1 MLPMESTPF
10 SICNHAIRQDEAG
23 RYCLNDLHKAAG
35 GQNRHRPSLW
45 LKNQRTRKLV
55 GAINRAEAAKAGNPA
70 LGQNQGL
77 TSEASE
83 TGFSVTE
90 KINDLA
96 PVNIVKGFDGD
107 QGTYVCKEL
116 VYAYAMWV
124 NPDFELLVIR
134 TFDAVVQ
141 AQLKAKDAKYDR
153 LYDKY
158 NRDDLDRV
166 CDSMIMQQQIRS
178 LESEVQEL
186 RSDLNALRVDRDAY
200 HHCLVACEHEMG
212 EQKQEIADLRLDLSI
227 WKPKS
232 LQ

>member
-10 SICNHAIRQDEAG
+10 SICSHTIRQDEAG

-35 GQNRHRPSLW
+35 GENRHKPANFL
-45 LKNQRTRKLV
+45 RTDIAKGLV
-55 GAINRAEAAKAGNPA
+55 AEVEAEIPIAHFRAIGGNHHHDEPIPHFRGITGNTDKAGIPA
-70 LGQNQGL
+70 LSRKQK
-77 TSEASE
+77 
-83 TGFSVTE
+83 V
-90 KINDLA
+90 
-96 PVNIVKGFDGD
+96 
-107 QGTYVCKEL
+107 GTFVCKEL
-116 VYAYAMWV
+116 VYAYAMWIS
-124 NPDFELLVIR
+124 PKFHLHVIR

-153 LYDKY
+153 LYAKY
-158 NRDDLDRV
+158 DREDLNHV
-166 CDSMIMQQQIRS
+166 CDNMIMQQQIRS
-178 LESEVQEL
+178 LESDVQEL
-186 RSDLNALRVDRDAY
+186 RSDLDALRVDRDAY

>member
-1 MLPMESTPF
+1 M
-10 SICNHAIRQDEAG
+10 
-23 RYCLNDLHKAAG
+23 
-35 GQNRHRPSLW
+35 
-45 LKNQRTRKLV
+45 
-55 GAINRAEAAKAGNPA
+55 
-70 LGQNQGL
+70 
-77 TSEASE
+77 
-83 TGFSVTE
+83 
-90 KINDLA
+90 
-96 PVNIVKGFDGD
+96 
-107 QGTYVCKEL
+107 
-116 VYAYAMWV
+116 YAYAMWV

>member
-1 MLPMESTPF
+1 
-10 SICNHAIRQDEAG
+10 
-23 RYCLNDLHKAAG
+23 
-35 GQNRHRPSLW
+35 
-45 LKNQRTRKLV
+45 
-55 GAINRAEAAKAGNPA
+55 
-70 LGQNQGL
+70 
-77 TSEASE
+77 
-83 TGFSVTE
+83 
-90 KINDLA
+90 
-96 PVNIVKGFDGD
+96 
-107 QGTYVCKEL
+107 
-116 VYAYAMWV
+116 MWV

-141 AQLKAKDAKYDR
+141 AQLKAKDVQYNR

>member
-10 SICNHAIRQDEAG
+10 SICSHTVSQDEVG

-35 GQNRHRPSLW
+35 GESRHKPANFL
-45 LKNQRTRKLV
+45 RTNHVKELIAEILAEPPV
-55 GAINRAEAAKAGNPA
+55 AHFRATE
-70 LGQNQGL
+70 QNQGL
-77 TSEASE
+77 TSAPPVPH
-83 TGFSVTE
+83 FRATE
-90 KINDLA
+90 QNQPLTTYQ
-96 PVNIVKGFDGD
+96 GGDGR

-116 VYAYAMWV
+116 VYAYAMWIS
-124 NPDFELLVIR
+124 PKFHLHVIR

-141 AQLKAKDAKYDR
+141 AQLKAKDAEYDR

-158 NRDDLDRV
+158 DREDLNHV
-166 CDSMIMQQQIRS
+166 CDNLIMQQQIRS

-186 RSDLNALRVDRDAY
+186 RSDLDALRVDRDAY

-212 EQKQEIADLRLDLSI
+212 EQKQEIADLRLDLNI

>member
-1 MLPMESTPF
+1 MESTPF
-10 SICNHAIRQDEAG
+10 SICSHTVRQDEAG

-35 GQNRHRPSLW
+35 GEKRHQPANFL
-45 LKNQRTRKLV
+45 RTNHVKELAAEILAEPPV
-55 GAINRAEAAKAGNPA
+55 PHFRATE
-70 LGQNQGL
+70 QNQAL
-77 TSEASE
+77 TAALPVPHFR
-83 TGFSVTE
+83 GTE
-90 KINDLA
+90 QNQPLMTYQ
-96 PVNIVKGFDGD
+96 GGDGR

-116 VYAYAMWV
+116 VYAYAMWIS
-124 NPDFELLVIR
+124 PKFHLHVIR

-158 NRDDLDRV
+158 DREDLNHV

-212 EQKQEIADLRLDLSI
+212 EQKQEIVDLRLDLSI

>member
-10 SICNHAIRQDEAG
+10 SICSHTVRQDEAG

-35 GQNRHRPSLW
+35 GDKKHQPSNFL
-45 LKNQRTRKLV
+45 RTDLAKGLL
-55 GAINRAEAAKAGNPA
+55 AELNAEVPIPHFRGITGNTGKAGIPA
-70 LGQNQGL
+70 IVTKQQLG
-77 TSEASE
+77 T
-83 TGFSVTE
+83 F
-90 KINDLA
+90 
-96 PVNIVKGFDGD
+96 
-107 QGTYVCKEL
+107 VCKEL
-116 VYAYAMWV
+116 VYAYAMWIS
-124 NPDFELLVIR
+124 PKFHLHVIR

-158 NRDDLDRV
+158 DREDLNHV

-178 LESEVQEL
+178 LESDVQEL
-186 RSDLNALRVDRDAY
+186 RSDLDALRVDRDAY

>member
-10 SICNHAIRQDEAG
+10 SICSHAIRQDEVG

-35 GQNRHRPSLW
+35 GEVRHRPNQW
-45 LKNQRTRKLV
+45 LRSQRAQKLV
-55 GAINRAEAAKAGNPA
+55 EAINRSA
-70 LGQNQGL
+70 LTDAQFRASEQNQGL
-77 TSEASE
+77 TDAPPVAH
-83 TGFSVTE
+83 FRATE
-90 KINDLA
+90 QNQALMTY
-96 PVNIVKGFDGD
+96 KGGDGR

-124 NPDFELLVIR
+124 SPDFELLVIR

-158 NRDDLDRV
+158 DREDLNHV

-212 EQKQEIADLRLDLSI
+212 EQKQEIVDLRLDLSI

>member
-1 MLPMESTPF
+1 MESTPF
-10 SICNHAIRQDEAG
+10 SICSHTVRQDEAG

-35 GQNRHRPSLW
+35 GEKRHQPANFL
-45 LKNQRTRKLV
+45 RTNHVKELAAEILAEPPV
-55 GAINRAEAAKAGNPA
+55 PHFRATE
-70 LGQNQGL
+70 QNQAL
-77 TSEASE
+77 TAALPVPHFR
-83 TGFSVTE
+83 GTE
-90 KINDLA
+90 QNQPLMTYQ
-96 PVNIVKGFDGD
+96 GGDGR

-116 VYAYAMWV
+116 VYAYAMWIS
-124 NPDFELLVIR
+124 PKFHLHVIR

-158 NRDDLDRV
+158 DREDLNHV
-166 CDSMIMQQQIRS
+166 CDSMITQQQIRS

-186 RSDLNALRVDRDAY
+186 RSDLDALRVDRDAY

-212 EQKQEIADLRLDLSI
+212 EQKQEIADLRLDLSV

>member
-1 MLPMESTPF
+1 MMPMEPDQF
-10 SICNHAIRQDEAG
+10 SIYNTTIRRDAAG
-23 RYCLNDLHKAAG
+23 RYRINDLHQAAVASG
-35 GQNRHRPSLW
+35 VTKDIRPNEFMSL
-45 LKNQRTRKLV
+45 KSTQEFIEV
-55 GAINRAEAAKAGNPA
+55 IEAENSRLP
-70 LGQNQGL
+70 
-77 TSEASE
+77 
-83 TGFSVTE
+83 GFSVTE
-90 KINDLA
+90 KIKDLA

-116 VYAYAMWV
+116 VYEYAMWV
-124 NPDFELLVIR
+124 STVFRLHVIR

-158 NRDDLDRV
+158 DREDLNHV

-178 LESEVQEL
+178 LESAVQEL
-186 RSDLNALRVDRDAY
+186 RSDLDALRVDRDAY

-212 EQKQEIADLRLDLSI
+212 EQKQEIADLRLDLNI

>member
-1 MLPMESTPF
+1 MESTPF
-10 SICNHAIRQDEAG
+10 SICSHTVRQDEAG

-35 GQNRHRPSLW
+35 GEKRHQPANFL
-45 LKNQRTRKLV
+45 RTNHVKELAAEILAEPPV
-55 GAINRAEAAKAGNPA
+55 PHFRATE
-70 LGQNQGL
+70 QNQAL
-77 TSEASE
+77 TAALPVPHFR
-83 TGFSVTE
+83 GTE
-90 KINDLA
+90 QNQPLMTYQ
-96 PVNIVKGFDGD
+96 GGDGR

-116 VYAYAMWV
+116 VYAYAMWIS
-124 NPDFELLVIR
+124 PKFHLHVIR

-158 NRDDLDRV
+158 DREDLNHV

-212 EQKQEIADLRLDLSI
+212 EQKQEIVDLRLDLSV

>member
-10 SICNHAIRQDEAG
+10 SICSHTVRQDEAG

-35 GQNRHRPSLW
+35 GEKRHQPANFL
-45 LKNQRTRKLV
+45 RTNHVKELAAEILAEPPV
-55 GAINRAEAAKAGNPA
+55 PHFRATE
-70 LGQNQGL
+70 QNQAL
-77 TSEASE
+77 TAALPVPHFR
-83 TGFSVTE
+83 GTE
-90 KINDLA
+90 QNQPLMTYQ
-96 PVNIVKGFDGD
+96 GGDGR

-116 VYAYAMWV
+116 VYAYAMWIS
-124 NPDFELLVIR
+124 PKFHLHVIR

-158 NRDDLDRV
+158 DREDLNHV
-166 CDSMIMQQQIRS
+166 CDSMITQQQIRS

-186 RSDLNALRVDRDAY
+186 RSDLDALRVDRDAY

-212 EQKQEIADLRLDLSI
+212 EQKQEIADLRLDLSV